1 MAQAFDLAGVNNT
14 VGPRPFDFA
23 QGRHFA
29 QFAKGERSGMVGQP
43 PTTRTTVV
51 QLVVQ

>member
-1 MAQAFDLAGVNNT
+1 VAQAFDLAGVNNT
-14 VGPRPFDFA
+14 VGAPSLRFRS
-23 QGRHFA
+23 GKHFA
-29 QFAKGERSGMVGQP
+29 QFAKGERSGRVGQP